1 MLVPTL
7 FTFAM
12 LVATVSIS
20 DVPSFRSSAT
30 VVIFAMFVAVV
41 FILAMLAPTVFT
53 ELLPDPV
60 LTAVVIRP
68 KSSVNVIC
76 PATILMLV

>member
-1 MLVPTL
+1 
-7 FTFAM
+7 M

-60 LTAVVIRP
+60 LTALVIRP
-68 KSSVNVIC
+68 RSS
-76 PATILMLV
+76 